1 MPESQL
7 PALTHERLMNLLVYN
22 LETGEFRWRVTRKGP
37 ANANRSAGSMGS
49 DGYRKIT
56 VDYRGYRTNRLAWL
70 YVHGQWPD
78 GPIDHINRVK
88 TDDRIANLRVV
99 TLSQNQHN
107 QLAPRGNNT
116 SGFLGVSRKSGSRK
130 WNASI
135 AANGS
140 RMFLGSFDS
149 PEKAASA
156 YMTAKRQL
164 HSVAFTSEG
173 MR

>member
-1 MPESQL
+1 MPEIQPST
-7 PALTHERLMNLLVYN
+7 LTHERLLSVLVYN
-22 LETGEFRWRVTRKGP
+22 TETGDFRWRITRKGP
-37 ANANRSAGSMGS
+37 ANAKRSAGSMGS

-56 VDYRGYRTNRLAWL
+56 IDRRGYRTNRLAWF
-70 YVHGQWPD
+70 YVHGRWPV

-88 TDDRIANLRVV
+88 TDDRIANLRDV
-99 TLSQNQHN
+99 TPSQNQHN
-107 QLAPRGNNT
+107 QLAPRGNNA
-116 SGFLGVSRKSGSRK
+116 SGFLGVSRKHGRRK

-140 RMFLGSFDS
+140 RRYLGSFDS
-149 PEKAASA
+149 PEEAASA

-173 MR
+173 M